1 MKVNTGY
8 ADSYYTG
15 YRAATGTV
23 NDETFAESMAKAG
36 SGAVTGTGVD
46 EAKENAS
53 KSQDSTS
60 STNIRDMSD
69 KEWDKLIEHVDNFI
83 EDFKEAVEYEKEVSE
98 ANKEK
103 SEETSKDLVE
113 MLVDKVTANR
123 EFTKVQ
129 ELALTGS
136 TEEGVSSVDGTTE
149 CVSAENIGEAKTT
162 WTVTAFSEDG
172 IICKQFKDGEET
184 ELWRM
189 SYKHEGDYKK
199 ITDFLNTFD
208 KKADF
213 KFTSS
218 KSFWEDFL
226 DGKISDAELKK
237 LHEV

>member
-36 SGAVTGTGVD
+36 SVAVTGTGVD
-46 EAKENAS
+46 EAKE
-53 KSQDSTS
+53 
-60 STNIRDMSD
+60 
-69 KEWDKLIEHVDNFI
+69 WDKLIEHVDDFI

-113 MLVDKVTANR
+113 MLADKVTANR

-149 CVSAENIGEAKTT
+149 CASVENIGEAKTT

-213 KFTSS
+213 KFASS